1 MGMDYAGLLI
11 ENTEKGLVLSQAE
24 CKKADKG
31 SAETVNKTVK
41 LSSNE
46 VYLRARND
54 LVVECK
60 LSYSKDGKKF
70 KEIGETFQVK
80 EGKWIGAKV
89 GTFCTRPNIKS
100 NDGGWVDVD
109 WFRITK
115 QG

>member
-1 MGMDYAGLLI
+1 M
-11 ENTEKGLVLSQAE
+11 
-24 CKKADKG
+24 
-31 SAETVNKTVK
+31 
-41 LSSNE
+41 
-46 VYLRARND
+46 
-54 LVVECK
+54 VECK

-115 QG
+115 